1 MDQQPSGGQPRRS
14 PRPRYPLSRLLLVV
28 LIGFL
33 ASTVLQVVFPDL
45 GAVARLSIL
54 VIIAALISIAV
65 TLRQQKRPPR

>member
-1 MDQQPSGGQPRRS
+1 MDQQLPGGGTSRS

-33 ASTVLQVVFPDL
+33 ASTVLQWVFPDL

-54 VIIAALISIAV
+54 VSVAALISIAV
-65 TLRQQKRPPR
+65 TLRQQKRPPQ